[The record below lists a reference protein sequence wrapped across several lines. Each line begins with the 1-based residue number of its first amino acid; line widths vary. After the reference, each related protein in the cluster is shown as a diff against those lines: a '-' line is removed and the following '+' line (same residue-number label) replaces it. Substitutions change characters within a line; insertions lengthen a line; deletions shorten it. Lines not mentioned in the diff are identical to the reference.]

1 MMKKILT
8 LFIALNFCSSLV
20 NAQADTTLANADR
33 FFKLLIDGKPEA
45 YNYFSKEFQEKV
57 KPAQIEAMRLQ
68 FITKFG
74 KFIGIEKS
82 SKMMQ
87 QGTEFVLLNTSFE
100 KASPLFTLSLAKD
113 GKLIGFFLAR
123 ENPKVTYKD
132 PAYADKSLYEEKT
145 VTIEVGEFKMPGVLT
160 TPKNANNFPIL
171 VFVHGSGPGD
181 KDLTVGGVKPFRD
194 LALGLAAKGIASIRY
209 DKRTRLYRNPIPKGE
224 DFTVKQETEDDALA
238 AIKLASDVAGVD
250 KKQVY
255 ALGLSLGGM
264 LMPRI
269 ASRANELAGIIIAAG
284 PARSFQDI
292 SIEQNTLSFN
302 QQLIDQKTL
311 DSAIVL
317 LNNTR
322 FKTLGDKKPSSST
335 IYGPASY
342 ILDLNNYSQT
352 ATVKK
357 FKGKVLVLQGE
368 KDFQV
373 SMTDFNLWKQALQKN
388 KKATA
393 IAFPTLG
400 HLFVEAGKTNTVA
413 DYDLPQH
420 VPLEV
425 IDTLS
430 NWIFKK

>member
-8 LFIALNFCSSLV
+8 LFVALIFCSSLV
-20 NAQADTTLANADR
+20 NAQADTTLVNADR
-33 FFKLLIDGKPEA
+33 FFNLLINGQPEA
-45 YNYFSKEFQEKV
+45 YSYFSNEFQDKV
-57 KPAQIEAMRLQ
+57 KPAQIEAMRQQ
-68 FITKFG
+68 FIAKFG
-74 KFIGIEKS
+74 KFIAIDKS

-87 QGTEFVLLNTSFE
+87 QGIEFVLLNTSFE

-113 GKLIGFFLAR
+113 GKLAGFFLAK
-123 ENPKVTYKD
+123 ENPKITYKD
-132 PAYADKSLYEEKT
+132 PVYADKSLYEEKVIT
-145 VTIEVGEFKMPGVLT
+145 VGVGEFKMPGILT
-160 TPKNANNFPIL
+160 IPKSVNNFPIL

-181 KDLTVGGVKPFRD
+181 KDLTVGGVKLFRD
-194 LALGLAAKGIASIRY
+194 LALGLAAKGIASVRY
-209 DKRTRLYRNPIPKGE
+209 DKRTSVYRNPLPKGE

-238 AIKLASDVAGVD
+238 AIKLASDVAGAD

-269 ASRANELAGIIIAAG
+269 ATRTSELAGVVIAAG
-284 PARSFQDI
+284 PARPFQDI

-302 QQLIDQKTL
+302 QKLIDQKTL
-311 DSAIVL
+311 DSAILL

-322 FKTLGDKKPSSST
+322 FKVLGDKMPSSPT

-342 ILDLNNYSQT
+342 ILDLNNYNQT
-352 ATVKK
+352 ATIKK

-373 SMTDFNLWKQALQKN
+373 SMIDFNLWKQALQGN
-388 KKATA
+388 KRASA

-425 IDTLS
+425 VDTLS
-430 NWIFKK
+430 NWILKK